1 LRFAH
6 LGNFDIATPLGGL
19 EIRSVFGSDS
29 GFRELAPGVAEVV

>member
-1 LRFAH
+1 
-6 LGNFDIATPLGGL
+6 LGGL